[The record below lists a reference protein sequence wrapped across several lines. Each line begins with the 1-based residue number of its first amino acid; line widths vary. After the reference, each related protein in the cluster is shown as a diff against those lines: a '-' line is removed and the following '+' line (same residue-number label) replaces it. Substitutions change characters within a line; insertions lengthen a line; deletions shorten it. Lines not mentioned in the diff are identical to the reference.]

1 MQVIQD
7 ALSLEFIRL
16 ALIAGPMI
24 AMSCALLGGFL
35 VLRRYSMIGDGLA
48 HVSFATV
55 ALGILLGTQPLVIS
69 IPLVMIASLGILKL
83 SQNGSMDGDAA
94 IGLLSAFSV
103 ALAVMIS
110 SVADGFDIDLFS
122 YLFGSI
128 LTMTYQ
134 DVWMSGGLLFVVAL
148 IVTLLYNDLFALTY
162 DEEFARSN
170 GVKTERYNRLLVLL
184 TAVTVVLGVRIVG
197 TMLISSLIVIPTV
210 TALQLRT
217 GFKSLLLWSLF
228 FSLTSMIGGIL
239 LSYAYDLPTG
249 ATVVLVNFGY
259 FLVTYFLRLVRR

>member
-1 MQVIQD
+1 MSIIQE
-7 ALSLEFIRL
+7 ALSLGFIKM
-16 ALIAGPMI
+16 ALIAGPLLAI
-24 AMSCALLGGFL
+24 SCALLGGFL

-55 ALGILLGTQPLVIS
+55 AIGLALGTAPLALS

-83 SQNGSMDGDAA
+83 SKSGSMDGDAA
-94 IGLLSAFSV
+94 IGLLSSFSI
-103 ALAVMIS
+103 ALAVMIA
-110 SVADGFDIDLFS
+110 SVGDGFNIDLFS

-128 LTMTYQ
+128 ITITMQ
-134 DVWMSGGLLFVVAL
+134 DVWLTVALFVV
-148 IVTLLYNDLFALTY
+148 VTTVVITLYHDLFALTY

-170 GVKTERYNRLLVLL
+170 GVKTERYNKILVML

-217 GFKSLLLWSLF
+217 GFKG
-228 FSLTSMIGGIL
+228 ML
-239 LSYAYDLPTG
+239 LSAVAFSVFSVVMGIFLSYGFDLPTG
-249 ATVVLVNFGY
+249 ATIVLLNFSLFIIFY
-259 FLVTYFLRLVRR
+259 ILKHVRK